1 MEHEKKTERNSPKP
15 LTRSGGLGRHGWC
28 CCRRGWLWP
37 GGGGLCPRRS
47 DKFRFRFTR
56 LISFAPRVLEIL
68 VTSRPTLPLPRAA
81 LATATAPFAS
91 ANALGTF

>member
-1 MEHEKKTERNSPKP
+1 MKHEKKTERNNPK
-15 LTRSGGLGRHGWC
+15 LFTRSGGLGRHGWC
-28 CCRRGWLWP
+28 CGQRGWRC
-37 GGGGLCPRRS
+37 GS

-68 VTSRPTLPLPRAA
+68 VASGPTLPLPRAA